1 MELGFKNKNMKIGI
15 IGIGIVGGAVKYGME
30 TLGHKVRYHD
40 IKHNTKI
47 EDILDTEICYICV
60 PTPISK
66 NGKCDISIVE
76 AVIDE
81 LFCIN
86 YQGIIAIKSTVVPG
100 TTKNIKEKYKNKNI
114 CFVPEFLRERCAIA
128 DFCENHDLL
137 IVGTDDTKIFNKIKK
152 SHGKY
157 PKKVKQVSETE
168 AEFCKYFNNIY
179 NATLITFANS
189 FYEICKKMDINYSN
203 VKETI
208 IDRDHIN
215 DVYLDCNE
223 NLRGFGG
230 LCLPKDTSAI
240 AMLAKQLNLDI
251 EFFNTILLENEKY
264 KTTVFKGMRK

>member
-1 MELGFKNKNMKIGI
+1 MKIGI
-15 IGIGIVGGAVKYGME
+15 IGIGAVGSAVKYGME
-30 TLGHKVRYHD
+30 ALGHNVKYHD
-40 IKHNTKI
+40 IQYNTKI
-47 EDILDTEICYICV
+47 EDILDTEVCYICV

-66 NGKCDISIVE
+66 DGKCNISIVE
-76 AVIDE
+76 KVIEE
-81 LFCIN
+81 LHNIN

-100 TTKNIKEKYKNKNI
+100 TTKSIKEKYNNNNI

-137 IVGTDDTKIFNKIKK
+137 IIGTDDDKVFNKIKK

-157 PKKVKQVSETE
+157 PKIVKKVSETE

-189 FYEICKKMDINYSN
+189 FYETCKKMGIDYSN

-208 IDRDHIN
+208 INRNHIN

-223 NLRGFGG
+223 NIRGFGG
-230 LCLPKDTSAI
+230 MCLPKDTSAI
-240 AMLAKQLNLDI
+240 ASLIKELGLDI
-251 EFFNTILLENEKY
+251 NFFNMIISENEKY